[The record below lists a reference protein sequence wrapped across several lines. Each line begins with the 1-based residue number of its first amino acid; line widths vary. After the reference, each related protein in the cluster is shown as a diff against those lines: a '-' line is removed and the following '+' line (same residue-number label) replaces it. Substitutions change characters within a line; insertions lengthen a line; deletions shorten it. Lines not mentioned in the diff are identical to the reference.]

1 MYCPRGSFGI
11 MALFHAQ
18 SIGRHVP
25 FTVGRSAVSFLLGG
39 GEFFHV
45 VIVEKLAIFR

>member
-1 MYCPRGSFGI
+1 MRGRPLSPAPAGKPDTL
-11 MALFHAQ
+11 ALFLAQ

-39 GEFFHV
+39 GEFF
-45 VIVEKLAIFR
+45 